1 MSQKVRFRKL
11 LPEEYD
17 AAREKFRSRWPDVPR
32 EPDWSNVWARFE
44 NGQIKGMVECAMQ
57 MHYVVSMLDADTP
70 AIAMTLI
77 ERADQI
83 MCDVQTGT
91 SFDGSY
97 EFHVDPKNTR
107 MKRLLEKRYGLE
119 GVKEPYL
126 LYFVRR

>member
-44 NGQIKGMVECAMQ
+44 NGKITGMVECSIQ
-57 MHYVVSMLDADTP
+57 VRHVVSTMCADTP
-70 AIAMTLI
+70 AIGMMMI

-83 MCDVQTGT
+83 IADSQLGT
-91 SFDGSY
+91 NFDSY

-107 MKRLLEKRYGLE
+107 MKSLLEKRYGLE